1 MPSANNIPTI
11 LIHIS
16 QILLQE
22 ILIKIII
29 KLQNN
34 SMVYKECII
43 NSNNITNLII
53 LLQVMEVII
62 LLDMLC
68 INSMINNNSN
78 RHHLNINSNNN
89 IRVNTDSSRVL
100 VVGTHNL
107 LEEAAI
113 SRRVIKVIKTSDN
126 PKCLSSRL
134 GTNTNTETS
143 STPNNMW
150 M

>member
-22 ILIKIII
+22 ILNIII

-107 LEEAAI
+107 LEEAGI
-113 SRRVIKVIKTSDN
+113 SLRVIKVIKTSDN